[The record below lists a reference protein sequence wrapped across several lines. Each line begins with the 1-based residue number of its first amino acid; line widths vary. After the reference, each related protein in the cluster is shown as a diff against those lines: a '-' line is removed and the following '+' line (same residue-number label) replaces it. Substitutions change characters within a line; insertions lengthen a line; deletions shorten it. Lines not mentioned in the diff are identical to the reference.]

1 MIIDIKWTPSHC
13 VSGKFLFDIP
23 EGTGVTNSLMI
34 GRDWMPFSSV
44 SPPDYAS
51 DLSKLK
57 VNSKVPLPITVF
69 AYPR

>member
-1 MIIDIKWTPSHC
+1 MHVIIDIKWTPSPC

-51 DLSKLK
+51 DLSKRHNLR
-57 VNSKVPLPITVF
+57 F
-69 AYPR
+69 ALTR